1 MIIEIYIDIILDVAL
16 TSSTDR
22 LETSGPLFYYSL
34 RLGTVILH
42 FRSAHDWQFRTK
54 AGVWPLDNVV
64 NSVCVQRLF
73 YNCGSRFWLNYLTQ
87 LDVIGEPRI
96 WQCEQVTIFHR

>member
-1 MIIEIYIDIILDVAL
+1 VIIEIYIDIILDVAL

-64 NSVCVQRLF
+64 NSVCVFKGCFTIVALGF
-73 YNCGSRFWLNYLTQ
+73 SSIISHSLT
-87 LDVIGEPRI
+87 L
-96 WQCEQVTIFHR
+96 